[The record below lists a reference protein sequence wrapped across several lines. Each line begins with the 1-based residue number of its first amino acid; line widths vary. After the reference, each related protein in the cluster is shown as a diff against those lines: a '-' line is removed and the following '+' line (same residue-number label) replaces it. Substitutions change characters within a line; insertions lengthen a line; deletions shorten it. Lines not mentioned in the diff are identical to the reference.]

1 MLILFFHPIWVI
13 QKYVVTG
20 LYMNSYLFLFIS
32 IVCEVIATTAL
43 KLSDS
48 FTRLWP
54 ATVTV
59 LFYLLAFWSLTI
71 PMRTIPTGI
80 IYAIWSGAG
89 IVLISLV
96 GWVVYGQKLD
106 MAALAGMGLI
116 IAGVVVINLFSNSSG
131 HWKALSRLVLC
142 HTVQI
147 MIKNFLVIFVVLLF
161 LLLSLEVFFIEKRHV
176 NYFRDGVRNVEEVLS
191 LWEEH

>member
-1 MLILFFHPIWVI
+1 
-13 QKYVVTG
+13 
-20 LYMNSYLFLFIS
+20 MNSYFFLFIS

-131 HWKALSRLVLC
+131 H
-142 HTVQI
+142 
-147 MIKNFLVIFVVLLF
+147 
-161 LLLSLEVFFIEKRHV
+161 
-176 NYFRDGVRNVEEVLS
+176 
-191 LWEEH
+191 